1 MVRTPPRE
9 RASPSVDEV
18 LDALADDPSR
28 RIVTALSEPKT
39 ASELS
44 EECDIPLSTT
54 YRKLERLTEASLLE
68 ESTDIR
74 RDGQHTTRYSV
85 AFESV
90 TVSVS
95 DAGEDSDAETDTGD
109 GEREFDV
116 SFTRPERTRDERL
129 ADLWSELREET

>member
-1 MVRTPPRE
+1 MVRDPSRE
-9 RASPSVDEV
+9 PEPPSVDEV
-18 LDALADDPSR
+18 LDALADDAAR
-28 RIVTALSEPKT
+28 RIVAALTEPKT

-54 YRKLERLTEASLLE
+54 YRKLEKLTDASLLS

-85 AFESV
+85 SFDTV
-90 TVSVS
+90 TVSVDDGADG
-95 DAGEDSDAETDTGD
+95 DADR
-109 GEREFDV
+109 REFDV
-116 SFTRPERTRDERL
+116 EFSRPERTRDERL

>member
-1 MVRTPPRE
+1 MVRDPSREEDPPV
-9 RASPSVDEV
+9 ADV
-18 LDALADDPSR
+18 LDALADDAAR

-39 ASELS
+39 ASDLS

-54 YRKLERLTEASLLE
+54 YRKLETLTDASLLE

-85 AFESV
+85 SFETV
-90 TVSVS
+90 TVSLNGEG
-95 DAGEDSDAETDTGD
+95 DARG
-109 GEREFDV
+109 FDIE
-116 SFTRPERTRDERL
+116 FTRPERSRDERL

>member
-1 MVRTPPRE
+1 MVRDPSRE
-9 RASPSVDEV
+9 PEPPSVDEV
-18 LDALADDPSR
+18 LDALADDAAR
-28 RIVTALSEPKT
+28 RIVAALTEPKT

-54 YRKLERLTEASLLE
+54 YRKLEKLTDASLLA

-85 AFESV
+85 SFDAV
-90 TVSVS
+90 TVSVDDGDEG
-95 DAGEDSDAETDTGD
+95 DADR
-109 GEREFDV
+109 REFDV
-116 SFTRPERTRDERL
+116 EFSRPERTRDERL

>member
-1 MVRTPPRE
+1 MVRDPSRDSEP
-9 RASPSVDEV
+9 PSVDEV
-18 LDALADDPSR
+18 LDALADDAAR
-28 RIVTALSEPKT
+28 RIVAALTEPKT

-54 YRKLERLTEASLLE
+54 YRKLEMLTDASLLS

-85 AFESV
+85 SFDAV
-90 TVSVS
+90 TVSV
-95 DAGEDSDAETDTGD
+95 DDGGEGD
-109 GEREFDV
+109 VDRREFDV
-116 SFTRPERTRDERL
+116 EFSRPDRTRDERL

>member
-1 MVRTPPRE
+1 MVRDPSREEDPPE
-9 RASPSVDEV
+9 VDEV
-18 LDALADDPSR
+18 LEALADEAAR

-44 EECDIPLSTT
+44 EECDVPLSTT
-54 YRKLERLTEASLLE
+54 YRKLEKLTDATLLN

-85 AFESV
+85 AFEEV
-90 TVSVS
+90 VVSI
-95 DAGEDSDAETDTGD
+95 DEAD
-109 GEREFDV
+109 GRELAVEFE
-116 SFTRPERTRDERL
+116 RPEPTRDERL

>member
-1 MVRTPPRE
+1 MVRNPPRE
-9 RASPSVDEV
+9 RAPPSVDEV
-18 LDALADDPSR
+18 LDALADDAAR

-54 YRKLERLTEASLLE
+54 YRKLEQLTEASLLE

-90 TVSVS
+90 TVAVS
-95 DAGEDSDAETDTGD
+95 ANPDDDGD
-109 GEREFDV
+109 PERREFDV

>member
-1 MVRTPPRE
+1 MVRDPSRDPE
-9 RASPSVDEV
+9 PPSVDEV
-18 LDALADDPSR
+18 LDALADDAAR
-28 RIVTALSEPKT
+28 RIVAALTEPKT

-54 YRKLERLTEASLLE
+54 YRKLEKLTDASLLS

-85 AFESV
+85 SFDAV
-90 TVSVS
+90 TVSV
-95 DAGEDSDAETDTGD
+95 DDAEDGD
-109 GEREFDV
+109 ADRREFDV
-116 SFTRPERTRDERL
+116 EFSRPERTRDERL

>member
-1 MVRTPPRE
+1 MVRDPSRE
-9 RASPSVDEV
+9 SEPPSVDEV
-18 LDALADDPSR
+18 LDALADDAAR
-28 RIVTALSEPKT
+28 QIVAALTEPKT

-54 YRKLERLTEASLLE
+54 YRKLEKLTDASLLS

-85 AFESV
+85 SFDAV
-90 TVSVS
+90 TVSV
-95 DAGEDSDAETDTGD
+95 DGD
-109 GEREFDV
+109 GEEDADRREFDV
-116 SFTRPERTRDERL
+116 EFSRPERTRDERL

>member
-1 MVRTPPRE
+1 MVRDPSRDPE
-9 RASPSVDEV
+9 PPSVDEV
-18 LDALADDPSR
+18 LDALADDAAR
-28 RIVTALSEPKT
+28 RIVAALTEPKT

-54 YRKLERLTEASLLE
+54 YRKLEKLTDASLLS

-85 AFESV
+85 SFDAV
-90 TVSVS
+90 TVSVDEGS
-95 DAGEDSDAETDTGD
+95 EDGADR
-109 GEREFDV
+109 REFDV
-116 SFTRPERTRDERL
+116 EFSRPDRTRDERL

>member
-1 MVRTPPRE
+1 MVRDPSRE
-9 RASPSVDEV
+9 PEPPSVDEV
-18 LDALADDPSR
+18 LDALADDAAR
-28 RIVTALSEPKT
+28 RIVAALTEPKT

-54 YRKLERLTEASLLE
+54 YRKLEKLTDASLLS

-85 AFESV
+85 SFDAV
-90 TVSVS
+90 TVSVDDGAEN
-95 DAGEDSDAETDTGD
+95 DADR
-109 GEREFDV
+109 REFDV
-116 SFTRPERTRDERL
+116 EFSRPERTRDERL

>member
-1 MVRTPPRE
+1 MVRDPSRDPE
-9 RASPSVDEV
+9 PPSVDEV
-18 LDALADDPSR
+18 LDALADDAAR
-28 RIVTALSEPKT
+28 RIVAALTEPMT

-54 YRKLERLTEASLLE
+54 YRKLEKLTDASLLS

-85 AFESV
+85 SFDAV
-90 TVSVS
+90 TVSV
-95 DAGEDSDAETDTGD
+95 D
-109 GEREFDV
+109 GESEGDEDRREFDV
-116 SFTRPERTRDERL
+116 EFSRPERTRDERL

>member
-1 MVRTPPRE
+1 MVRNLPRE
-9 RASPSVDEV
+9 RASPSVDGV
-18 LDALADDPSR
+18 LDALADDAAR

-54 YRKLERLTEASLLE
+54 YRKLEQLTEASLLE

-85 AFESV
+85 AFETV
-90 TVSVS
+90 TVSISADGDDGV
-95 DAGEDSDAETDTGD
+95 DNTGGAER
-109 GEREFDV
+109 REFGV

>member
-1 MVRTPPRE
+1 MVRDPSRE
-9 RASPSVDEV
+9 SEPPSVDEV
-18 LDALADDPSR
+18 LDALADDAAR
-28 RIVTALSEPKT
+28 RIVAALTEPKT

-54 YRKLERLTEASLLE
+54 YRKLEMLTDASLLS

-85 AFESV
+85 SFDAV
-90 TVSVS
+90 TVSV
-95 DAGEDSDAETDTGD
+95 DGD
-109 GEREFDV
+109 GEEDADRREFDV
-116 SFTRPERTRDERL
+116 EFSRPERTRDERL